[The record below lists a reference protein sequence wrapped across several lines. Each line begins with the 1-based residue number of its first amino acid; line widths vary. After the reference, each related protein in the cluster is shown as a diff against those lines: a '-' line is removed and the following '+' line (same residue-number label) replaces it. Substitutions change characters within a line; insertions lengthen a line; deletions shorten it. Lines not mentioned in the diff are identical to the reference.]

1 LRGQV
6 ERKRGRYDAAAT
18 IYRQMLDRDGADAV
32 ARNNLANIEFAR
44 GDFASALSRYR
55 EGAAAGGPPEV
66 VATSYYNLSLTH
78 LQKFEYQPATE
89 ARSNADRLAGGRI
102 DEYDRLW
109 KYDSGDYAV
118 VDLGLTEEQV
128 WRKFEGR
135 AGGTGV
141 PNVAGTPARTRWV
154 AVPLSSLGNRFA
166 GFALAALLAIAA
178 LQRLRGPRAFTLHC
192 QRCGTAFCRRC
203 HLGSVVGGLCSQCY
217 HLYVVR
223 DGVSS
228 PARNRKMTEVG
239 QAEQRRRR
247 IVRALS
253 VLSPGAGH
261 TFAGHPLFGT
271 VYLMAWYG
279 LLAAIF
285 VPGRLASF
293 TEAPSRLQ
301 PWWPLVVA
309 VAGLVL
315 VWGLANRFQP
325 DFGLSVALRRPGA
338 RRGRAA

>member
-1 LRGQV
+1 
-6 ERKRGRYDAAAT
+6 
-18 IYRQMLDRDGADAV
+18 
-32 ARNNLANIEFAR
+32 
-44 GDFASALSRYR
+44 
-55 EGAAAGGPPEV
+55 
-66 VATSYYNLSLTH
+66 
-78 LQKFEYQPATE
+78 
-89 ARSNADRLAGGRI
+89 
-102 DEYDRLW
+102 
-109 KYDSGDYAV
+109 
-118 VDLGLTEEQV
+118 
-128 WRKFEGR
+128 
-135 AGGTGV
+135 
-141 PNVAGTPARTRWV
+141 
-154 AVPLSSLGNRFA
+154 
-166 GFALAALLAIAA
+166 
-178 LQRLRGPRAFTLHC
+178 
-192 QRCGTAFCRRC
+192 
-203 HLGSVVGGLCSQCY
+203 VVGGLCSQCY